1 MDLHAQITVRA
12 NKHLLTKHNQE
23 FINTVAKYNFYPR
36 LLQQI
41 YSFFTCSWLGI
52 MVIVMYPSN
61 ILWASYGNIITK

>member
-1 MDLHAQITVRA
+1 MDLHAQITVKA

-41 YSFFTCSWLGI
+41 YSFLYMLMTWDYLNSHVSIQHSLGI
-52 MVIVMYPSN
+52 IWKYN
-61 ILWASYGNIITK
+61 N